1 MECLVLQF
9 EITPEILFYII
20 IHIPNILFSQLKSKI
35 TIIICLNCVKN
46 YKSVNASRYNIR
58 KRAVLETQLN
68 KNYSKVGVIFI

>member
-1 MECLVLQF
+1 MF
-9 EITPEILFYII
+9 SFTIWNYTRDIILH